1 MIQDGGYVNL
11 GEPLGS
17 YKEVSIR
24 NTSHKRQVFLD
35 NLVVVGLT
43 GSTLSM
49 GKPCTWGSGQ
59 QRGDKL
65 STACLGILHREYKV
79 DAK

>member
-1 MIQDGGYVNL
+1 VNL

-24 NTSHKRQVFLD
+24 NTSQKKRVFLND
-35 NLVVVGLT
+35 LVVVGLSD
-43 GSTLSM
+43 STMSM
-49 GKPCTWGSGQ
+49 GKPCKWGSVQ

-65 STACLGILHREYKV
+65 ITACLGILHREYKV